1 MVHRTFKLRDDFPI
15 ASRCCCCCCCWWW

>member
-15 ASRCCCCCCCWWW
+15 ASRCCCCCCCWW